1 MRSSSSP
8 RKGTRS
14 VYVRKTAQWLCSA
27 MGLLFLCLS
36 AFSQGN
42 FGRILGTVT
51 DQSGGVIAGAA
62 VTITDLQRG
71 VTRNLTTDS
80 AGEYDAP
87 NLTPGTYS
95 VRIESKGFKNI
106 ERQGIDVGV
115 GREIRVDLTPEP
127 GEQTQTVTVTE
138 AVPLVETA
146 NATLGGSIE
155 NKDINDLPLNGRN
168 YQNLMALRPGVMIQP
183 GGSPWTQSTNNIRPD
198 ETAWMVDGV
207 INANFFDARPVANM
221 PSPFTDAAT
230 ILPVDAIQEF
240 NMQEDPKAEYGW
252 KPGAVVDVGIKSGT
266 NTLHG
271 SAYAFGRD
279 GGWDARNYFDPVG
292 TPKSP
297 TELEQYGFVIG
308 GPIKKDKLFFFGGY
322 EALDS
327 SIGVNLTTTVP
338 QTGPGA
344 GDGSCKSGGTGSC
357 ATSLPDAIHE
367 LQLNGVPL
375 SPVSL
380 ALVGCKTASSCT
392 GGLYSGASAT
402 TTSYISAFPN
412 INKSKNGIAKIDYH
426 PNDKNSI
433 NGMVFYGNYS
443 GTGEDHPFVNQAF
456 TDVSPI
462 TTWSVAANW
471 IYIPNSRWVN
481 DLRFGYDRVD
491 FAFNNLDA
499 NVPADGSGLTGG
511 KGYAVN
517 TGVKSPGGLPNIYMS
532 GIGAYLGTNPNRP
545 QNAQPNPYSDF
556 QDNVSYLRGKHA
568 FKFGFEGAH
577 IEADSD
583 IGDIARGSIHFNGGG
598 VLGGNSTGMEDFLA
612 GVPSY
617 GQLLTG
623 NAARKVT
630 WKMLAGYFQD
640 DWRMKP
646 RLMLNLGLR
655 YEYHSPMNEE
665 NNQFGSFSPT
675 SGMVQQGM
683 GGLGTLWKPDRANFE
698 PRVGFAWDVKGDG
711 KTVVRGGASVIYSSF
726 VLFTFLAEFDFQND
740 TATSLASVPTG
751 ALLQVN
757 GVTKQGPGN
766 NTLGVATIPGSALNW
781 NGVVFPPP
789 VAKCGDGIGA
799 DASPC
804 DIMGVDPNLKTPYVA
819 NFNLGVQHA
828 FTNNL
833 SLEVGYVGNVGEN
846 LLGWRDINQLPAGG
860 TTRPFAQY
868 PYLRYINWGSN
879 DAHSNYNSLQATLTQ
894 RVSHG
899 LTLIG
904 GYTYAHGLDNGSLN
918 RFGLLPE
925 NSADPAAE
933 YASSDFDIRH
943 RFTLTTSYNLPGK
956 KGYGQLLEGWQ
967 VNGILNLQTSQP
979 WTVNDGTDNW
989 SGTGE
994 NTDRWDFFGSPS
1006 AFGSGPNTIP
1016 YCSGFTVVSG
1026 QANAANATCSQTD
1039 PSGTVSLPSSLA
1051 SKCTAVAPDPTTLA
1065 AGGCYVKGNSVMTP
1079 PVANTFGTMGRN
1091 MFRDSGFKNLDFS
1104 LFKNFTWKER
1114 FGAQFRAEVF
1124 NILNHPNFANPYGA
1138 SNGWLNGV
1146 DPSSPGTFGAAGGTP
1161 DVAAGNPLI
1170 GSGSA
1175 RVIQLGLKLI
1185 F

>member
-1 MRSSSSP
+1 MHFDLKWGKAKQEGI
-8 RKGTRS
+8 RKA
-14 VYVRKTAQWLCSA
+14 AQLLGVLA
-27 MGLLFLCLS
+27 GLVLLS
-36 AFSQGN
+36 LPTFSQGN

-51 DQSGGVIAGAA
+51 DQSGGVIAAA
-62 VTITDLQRG
+62 TVTVTDTQRG
-71 VTRNLTTDS
+71 ISRALTTDA

-87 NLTPGTYS
+87 SLTPGTYA
-95 VRIESKGFKNI
+95 VRVEAKGFKTL

-115 GREIRVDLTPEP
+115 GKEVRVDLIPQP
-127 GEQTQTVTVTE
+127 GEQQQTVTVTE
-138 AVPLVETA
+138 AVPLVETT

-168 YQNLMALRPGVMIQP
+168 YQNLLALRPGVMIQP

-271 SAYAFGRD
+271 AAYAFGRD
-279 GGWDARNYFDPVG
+279 GGWDARNYFNPV
-292 TPKSP
+292 PSAKSP
-297 TELEQYGFVIG
+297 TELEQYGGVVG
-308 GPIKKDKLFFFGGY
+308 GAIKKDKLFFFGGY

-327 SIGVNLTTTVP
+327 SIGVNIGTTIP
-338 QTGPGA
+338 QTGPAG
-344 GDGSCKSGGTGSC
+344 GDGSCKSGGSGSC
-357 ATSLPDAIHE
+357 GTSLPDAIHE
-367 LQLNGVPL
+367 LQLNGVAL

-380 ALVGCKTASSCT
+380 KLVGCTVAAACT
-392 GGLYSGASAT
+392 GGYYAGASAT

-412 INKSKNGIAKIDYH
+412 INQSKNGIAKIDYH

-433 NGMVFYGNYS
+433 NGMIFYGTYT
-443 GTGEDHPFVNQAF
+443 GTGEDHPFVNKAF

-462 TTWSVAANW
+462 TTWSVVGNW

-481 DLRFGYDRVD
+481 DFRFGYDRVD
-491 FAFNNLDA
+491 FAFNNLDG
-499 NVPADGSGLTGG
+499 NVLADGSGLTGG
-511 KGYAVN
+511 SGYPVD
-517 TGVKSPGGLPNIYMS
+517 TGVKNPGGLPNIYIS

-545 QNAQPNPYSDF
+545 QNAKPNPYFDF

-568 FKFGFEGAH
+568 FKFGFEAAH
-577 IEADSD
+577 VEADSD
-583 IGDIARGSIHFNGGG
+583 IGDIARGAIHFNGGG
-598 VLGGNSTGMEDFLA
+598 TLGGNSTGLEDFLA
-612 GVPSY
+612 GVPER

-623 NAARKVT
+623 NANRKVT

-640 DWRMKP
+640 DWRIKP
-646 RLMLNLGLR
+646 RLILNLGLR
-655 YEYHSPMNEE
+655 YEYHSPMSEE
-665 NNQFGSFSPT
+665 TGQFGSFSPS
-675 SGMVQQGM
+675 SGMIQQGM
-683 GGLGTLWKPDRANFE
+683 GGLGTLWKPDRANFS

-757 GVTKQGPGN
+757 GVTTKGPGN
-766 NTLGVATIPGSALNW
+766 ITLGVATIPGSSLNW

-789 VAKCGDGIGA
+789 VAQCGDGIGA

-819 NFNLGVQHA
+819 NFNLGIQHA

-833 SLEVGYVGNVGEN
+833 SLEVGYVGNVGED
-846 LLGWRDINQLPAGG
+846 LLGWRDINQVPAGG
-860 TTRPFAQY
+860 STRPFANF

-879 DAHSNYNSLQATLTQ
+879 DAHSNYNSLQLTLTQ

-899 LTLIG
+899 LTFLG

-925 NSADPAAE
+925 NSADPGAE
-933 YASSDFDIRH
+933 YASSDFDIRQ
-943 RFTLTTSYNLPGK
+943 RFTLTASYNLPGK

-967 VNGILNLQTSQP
+967 VNAIVNAQTAQP
-979 WTVNDGTDNW
+979 WAVSDSTNNF
-989 SGTGE
+989 SGSGE
-994 NTDRWDFFGSPS
+994 FTDRWDFFGNPGD
-1006 AFGSGPNTIP
+1006 FRSGPNTIP
-1016 YCSGFTVVSG
+1016 YCSGFGTG
-1026 QANAANATCSQTD
+1026 TINCSQTNQF
-1039 PSGTVSLPSSLA
+1039 GTVTLPSSLGA
-1051 SKCTAVAPDPTTLA
+1051 KCAAVAPDPTTLA
-1065 AGGCYVKGNSVMTP
+1065 TGGCYVSGSSVMVP
-1079 PVANTFGTMGRN
+1079 PVAGTFGTMGRN
-1091 MFRDSGFKNLDFS
+1091 LFRDSGFKNLDFS

-1114 FGAQFRAEVF
+1114 IGAQFRAEVF
-1124 NILNHPNFANPYGA
+1124 NLFNHPNFANPYGA
-1138 SNGWLNGV
+1138 SNGYLGGS
-1146 DPSSPGTFGAAGGTP
+1146 DPSSTGTFGFAGTTP

-1175 RVIQLGLKLI
+1175 RVVQLGLKLT